1 MKKTETPA
9 TSSTSYLVIGNWKCN
24 KTIDQARAWFD
35 QFRRGYRP
43 VDGVEV
49 VLAPP
54 HLLLAQLGEYLEQS
68 KIENF
73 SLAAQDISPFPLG
86 SYTGATAADMV
97 KPICRYA
104 IVGHW
109 ERRTYFH
116 ETSQDAVNKVS
127 EAADASLIPIICV
140 DETNAMSQLT
150 ALGDIDCDKLV
161 VGYTPVDGAS
171 YREPQSPEKI
181 AEVAGYISQVYPAR
195 PIIYGG
201 GIDAGNHERYIS
213 IDGISGLFL
222 GAASLQPDSF
232 LQIVE
237 AMQQRVRVAGP
248 S

>member
-1 MKKTETPA
+1 MMKRKTPA
-9 TSSTSYLVIGNWKCN
+9 PPFLIIGNWKCN
-24 KTIDQARAWFD
+24 KNIDQARTWID
-35 QFRRGYRP
+35 HFRRGYKP

-54 HLLLAQLGEYLEQS
+54 LILLAQIGEQLKEM
-68 KIENF
+68 EMVHF

-97 KPICRYA
+97 KGICRYA
-104 IVGHW
+104 IVSHW
-109 ERRTYFH
+109 ERRKYFH
-116 ETSQDAVNKVS
+116 ETALDAVNKVS

-140 DETNAMSQLT
+140 DETSAMSQLT
-150 ALGDIDCDKLV
+150 ALGDVDCDKLV
-161 VGYTPVDGAS
+161 IGYTPVDGSS

-181 AEVAGYISQVYPAR
+181 AEVAGYISQVYPTR

-201 GIDAGNHERYIS
+201 GVDSRNYERYLT
-213 IDGISGLFL
+213 IDGVSGLFL

-237 AMQQRVRVAGP
+237 ALQQRVQAAG
-248 S
+248 SS

>member
-1 MKKTETPA
+1 MKKRETPA
-9 TSSTSYLVIGNWKCN
+9 TTYRVIGNWKCN
-24 KTIDQARAWFD
+24 KTIDQARSWMD
-35 QFRRGYRP
+35 QFRRGYTP

-54 HLLLAQLGEYLEQS
+54 HLLIAQLGEYLEQV
-68 KIENF
+68 KMKHF

-86 SYTGATAADMV
+86 SYTGATAADMI
-97 KPICRYA
+97 KGICRYA

-109 ERRTYFH
+109 ERRNYFH
-116 ETSQDAVNKVS
+116 ETPLDVVNKVS

-150 ALGDIDCDKLV
+150 ALVDIDCDKLV
-161 VGYTPVDGAS
+161 VGYTPVDGSS
-171 YREPQSPEKI
+171 YREPQSPDKI
-181 AEVAGYISQVYPAR
+181 AEVAGYISQVYPSR

-201 GIDAGNHERYIS
+201 GVNSRNYERYIS
-213 IDGISGLFL
+213 IKGVSGLFL
-222 GAASLQPDSF
+222 GAVSLQPDSF

>member
-1 MKKTETPA
+1 MMKRKTPA
-9 TSSTSYLVIGNWKCN
+9 PPFLIIGNWKCN
-24 KTIDQARAWFD
+24 KNIDQARTWID
-35 QFRRGYRP
+35 HFRRGYKP

-54 HLLLAQLGEYLEQS
+54 LILLAQIGEQLKEM
-68 KIENF
+68 EMVHF

-97 KPICRYA
+97 KGICRYA
-104 IVGHW
+104 IVSHW
-109 ERRTYFH
+109 ERRKYFH
-116 ETSQDAVNKVS
+116 ETALDAVNKVS

-140 DETNAMSQLT
+140 DETSAMSQLT
-150 ALGDIDCDKLV
+150 ALGDVDSDKLV
-161 VGYTPVDGAS
+161 IGYTPVDGSS

-181 AEVAGYISQVYPAR
+181 AEVAGYISQVYPTR

-201 GIDAGNHERYIS
+201 GVDSRNYERYLT
-213 IDGISGLFL
+213 IDGVSGLFL

-237 AMQQRVRVAGP
+237 ALQQRVQAAG
-248 S
+248 SS

>member
-1 MKKTETPA
+1 MKTTP
-9 TSSTSYLVIGNWKCN
+9 YLVIGNWKCN
-24 KTIDQARAWFD
+24 KTIDQARSWID
-35 QFRRGYRP
+35 QFRRGYTP
-43 VDGVEV
+43 VAGVEV

-54 HLLLAQLGEYLEQS
+54 LILLAQIGDYLEQA
-68 KIENF
+68 EMVQF

-97 KPICRYA
+97 KTICRYV

-109 ERRTYFH
+109 ERRNYFH
-116 ETSQDAVNKVS
+116 ETPLDVVNKVS

-150 ALGDIDCDKLV
+150 ALGDIDCDKLII
-161 VGYTPVDGAS
+161 GYTPVDGAS

-181 AEVAGYISQVYPAR
+181 AEVAGYISQVYPTR

-201 GIDAGNHERYIS
+201 GIDSRNHERYLS
-213 IDGISGLFL
+213 MDGVSGLFL

-237 AMQQRVRVAGP
+237 ALQRRVQVAGA

>member
-1 MKKTETPA
+1 MKK
-9 TSSTSYLVIGNWKCN
+9 TSYLVVGNWKCN
-24 KTIDQARAWFD
+24 KTIDQARSWID
-35 QFRRGYRP
+35 QFRRGYTP
-43 VDGVEV
+43 VAGVEV

-54 HLLLAQLGEYLEQS
+54 LILLAQIGDYLKQS
-68 KIENF
+68 EMVQF

-97 KPICRYA
+97 KTICPYV

-109 ERRTYFH
+109 ERRNYFH
-116 ETSQDAVNKVS
+116 ETPLDAVNKVS

-161 VGYTPVDGAS
+161 IGYTPVDGSS

-181 AEVAGYISQVYPAR
+181 AEVAGYISQVYPTR

-201 GIDAGNHERYIS
+201 GIDSRNHERYLAIE
-213 IDGISGLFL
+213 GISGLFL

-232 LQIVE
+232 LEIVE
-237 AMQQRVRVAGP
+237 AFQRRVQVAGA

>member
-1 MKKTETPA
+1 MKKRETPP
-9 TSSTSYLVIGNWKCN
+9 SLLVVGNWKCN
-24 KTIDQARAWFD
+24 KSIDQARSWFD
-35 QFRRGYRP
+35 QFRRGYHP
-43 VDGVEV
+43 VAGVEV
-49 VLAPP
+49 VIAPP
-54 HLLLAQLGEYLEQS
+54 LLLLAQLAEYAEQTR
-68 KIENF
+68 IENF

-97 KPICRYA
+97 KPFCRYV

-109 ERRTYFH
+109 ERRNYFH
-116 ETSQDAVNKVS
+116 ETSLDAVNKVS

-161 VGYTPVDGAS
+161 VGYTPVDGTS

-181 AEVAGYISQVYPAR
+181 AEVAGYIAQVYPAR

-201 GIDAGNHERYIS
+201 GVELRNHQRYIS

-222 GAASLQPDSF
+222 GAASLDPDSF
-232 LQIVE
+232 LKIVE
-237 AMQQRVRVAGP
+237 AMQQRVDVAGH
-248 S
+248 

>member
-1 MKKTETPA
+1 MKKRKTPA
-9 TSSTSYLVIGNWKCN
+9 PPFWVIGNWKCN
-24 KTIDQARAWFD
+24 KNMKQARSWID
-35 QFRRGYRP
+35 QFRRGYNP

-54 HLLLAQLGEYLEQS
+54 LLLLAQIGDYLRD
-68 KIENF
+68 NGMDHF

-109 ERRTYFH
+109 ERRNYFH
-116 ETSQDAVNKVS
+116 ETPLDAVNKVS
-127 EAADASLIPIICV
+127 EAVDASLIPIICV

-161 VGYTPVDGAS
+161 IGYTPVDGAS

-181 AEVAGYISQVYPAR
+181 AEVADYISRVYPAR

-201 GIDAGNHERYIS
+201 GVDSRNCERYLS
-213 IDGISGLFL
+213 IDGVSGLFL

-237 AMQQRVRVAGP
+237 ALQQRVRGAG

>member
-1 MKKTETPA
+1 MKKRKTAVPPF
-9 TSSTSYLVIGNWKCN
+9 YVIGNWKCN
-24 KTIDQARAWFD
+24 KNIAQARSWID
-35 QFRRGYRP
+35 QFRRGYKP

-54 HLLLAQLGEYLEQS
+54 LFLLAQIGDYLRDNE
-68 KIENF
+68 IDHF

-97 KPICRYA
+97 KGICRYV

-109 ERRTYFH
+109 ERRNYFH
-116 ETSQDAVNKVS
+116 ETPQDAVNKVN

-140 DETNAMSQLT
+140 DGTNAMSQLT

-161 VGYTPVDGAS
+161 IGYTPVDGSS

-181 AEVAGYISQVYPAR
+181 AEVAGYISQVYPTR
-195 PIIYGG
+195 PIVYGG
-201 GIDAGNHERYIS
+201 GVDSRNYERYLL
-213 IDGISGLFL
+213 IDGVSGLFL
-222 GAASLQPDSF
+222 GAASLKPDSF

-237 AMQQRVRVAGP
+237 ALQQHVRVAG
-248 S
+248 SS

>member
-1 MKKTETPA
+1 MKKRETPP
-9 TSSTSYLVIGNWKCN
+9 SFLVIGNWKCN
-24 KTIDQARAWFD
+24 KNIDQARSWFD
-35 QFRRGYRP
+35 QFRRGYNP

-54 HLLLAQLGEYLEQS
+54 LILLAQISEYLEQYQ
-68 KIENF
+68 IDNF

-97 KPICRYA
+97 KTICRYV

-109 ERRTYFH
+109 ERRNYFH
-116 ETSQDAVNKVS
+116 ETALDAVNKVS

-161 VGYTPVDGAS
+161 VGYSPVDGAS
-171 YREPQSPEKI
+171 YREPQSPDKI
-181 AEVAGYISQVYPAR
+181 AEVAGYIGQVYPAR

-201 GIDAGNHERYIS
+201 GVEVRNYQRYIS

-222 GAASLQPDSF
+222 GAASLEPDSF
-232 LQIVE
+232 LEIVE
-237 AMQQRVRVAGP
+237 AMQQRVGVAGP
-248 S
+248 